1 MLIVGTWN
9 VNSIKIR
16 KEQVIQLLRE
26 KDITILAL
34 QETKVRTE
42 EFPFALFKTLGY
54 HVYHSGGRGK
64 NGVAILSK
72 IEAVSSLRDFE
83 ELEKDGLQDVKERL
97 IGVEISY
104 KDQKIWIFSVYIPNG
119 GTPESDY
126 YYYKLKFLW
135 KLREYLESK
144 FLSKDN
150 LIIMGDF
157 NVAPLEIDVY
167 DKDLLSGSICFTEK
181 ERKAFT
187 ELLSIGLY
195 DTLRIKYP
203 NKKGIFT
210 WWDYQFSAFKKNFG
224 MRLDHILVSS
234 ALREK
239 IEEVWVEKSYRGRPK
254 PSDHAPLL
262 AKFSF

>member
-1 MLIVGTWN
+1 MLVGTWN
-9 VNSIKIR
+9 INSIKSR

-34 QETKVRTE
+34 QETKVKTE
-42 EFPFALFKTLGY
+42 EFPFVAFKNLGY
-54 HVYHSGGRGK
+54 HVYHSGGKGK

-72 IEAVSSLRDFE
+72 VEVVSNLKDFE
-83 ELEKDGLQDVKERL
+83 ELEKDGLQDIKERL
-97 IGVEISY
+97 IGVEIFY
-104 KDQKIWIFSVYIPNG
+104 REERVWIFSVYIPNG

-126 YYYKLKFLW
+126 YYYKLKFFW
-135 KLREYLESK
+135 KLKEYLESN
-144 FLSKDN
+144 FSSKDN

-167 DKDLLSGSICFTEK
+167 DKDLLAGSICFTEK

-195 DTLRIKYP
+195 DALRVKYP
-203 NKKGIFT
+203 DKKGIFT
-210 WWDYQFSAFKKNFG
+210 WWDYQFSAFKKNLG

-234 ALREK
+234 GLVEK
-239 IEEVWVEKSYRGRPK
+239 IEDVWVEKSYRGLPK

-262 AKFSF
+262 AKLKL